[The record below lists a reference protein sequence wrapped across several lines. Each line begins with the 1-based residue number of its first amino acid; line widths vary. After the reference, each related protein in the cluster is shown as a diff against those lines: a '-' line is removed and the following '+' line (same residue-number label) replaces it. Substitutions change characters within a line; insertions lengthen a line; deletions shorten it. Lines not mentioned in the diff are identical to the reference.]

1 MGTRSQSDVIGVVL
15 LTVIVSLTVTATGAV
30 TLTEWQNDLG
40 GDPVTDIESELA
52 VDRVELEHF
61 GGDELNASETV
72 VLLDG
77 KRTIPLEEFDGVG
90 DQFVGG
96 MQISNDEFEPLAGD
110 VSLRVVHEPS
120 QSVVHSETFGLEFL
134 LLVEGETGPVFMYE
148 EPSINYTL
156 SDDAELTVSDA
167 TVIDLDED
175 DSTITGTRT
184 GETTLTADDGEE
196 TQTIDLSVIEPDEL
210 GITTVETNA
219 LGSDRIELTSELT
232 ELGALDE
239 TELFIRYRQQRPVE
253 FNGKPDDNGDEV
265 IAHGEFYEDPDGYTH
280 GDRWV
285 HDNTRLL
292 PGTNRTYEYYAE
304 SPVSEI
310 VATLRSEP
318 ETEETVNS
326 EEFAIDEIG
335 DFDFIRDDNN
345 VPVDEPF
352 EITVEYTDD
361 GEEVRVYV
369 EGQHEWT
376 WDNTNNIGDY
386 DELYFST
393 REGGNT
399 LRLISS
405 PTIGEPKYDRVDSGV
420 TSPTVDTSVLRGL
433 QPDTV
438 YFVEA
443 HTEREIT
450 NGIVNATGE
459 TIAVQTE
466 KLVETR
472 EPTAVSAE
480 SVRLQGEL
488 LESFGETDL
497 SFVVERPNGTEIR
510 NTTVATDLDSPRTF
524 STTVEGLDPNSSYVY
539 YARAVESGGAAPK
552 ITGTGQD
559 VSVTTDETEIE
570 TLDRRATG
578 PSSIEVDGELT
589 NIAGLDEMNLFVRYR
604 QQQPVE
610 FNGKPDDN
618 GDEVIAHGEFT
629 EDEDP
634 DGYTHD
640 GRWVH
645 DNTRLLPGTNRTYEY
660 YAESQV
666 SEIVATLR
674 SEPETKETF
683 ESEEFAIEGI
693 GDFDFIRDDNNIPV
707 GEPFEITVEYTDDG
721 EEVRVYVEGQHEWT
735 WDNANNIGD
744 YDELYFSTRE
754 GGNTLRLVS
763 SPTIGSERTEF
774 VDTTDSATS
783 FTGSVSGLQ
792 PDTAY
797 FVEAYAEREINGQT
811 INTTGE
817 TVAIQTEKLVETR
830 EPTAV
835 GAESVRL
842 EGELL
847 ESLGETD
854 LSFVV
859 ETPDGTEVANTT
871 AATGLDSSRTFST
884 TVHGLEPNSSYVY
897 YARAVESG
905 GAAPKITGTG
915 QEIPFTTDEPEIVT
929 LDRRATGPN
938 SIEVDGELT
947 NIAELDEMDLS
958 VRYRTQ
964 RSVGFTSDPEEDEL
978 VGAGGFQTD
987 PAGYAHDTWV
997 HDNTPLYP
1005 GTNRTYEYLAGSDT
1019 AVIVGAL
1026 RDEPTDDTS
1035 DSNAI
1040 DEIGDW
1046 DDFIQDSDKIPR
1058 GEPFEI
1064 TVEYTDDGEEVR
1076 VYVAGELNQTW
1087 DSSENIGDYDELYFT
1102 TGDSGEPP
1110 EGLRVVSAPTF
1121 SEPQFEFAETAT
1133 TAPTPFTAEI
1143 SGLEA
1148 GTVYAVEVYAER
1160 TVNNQ
1165 TITATGETLA
1175 VDTAE

>member
-156 SDDAELTVSDA
+156 SDDAELTGSDA

-210 GITTVETNA
+210 GVTTVETNA

-239 TELFIRYRQQRPVE
+239 TELFIRYRQQR
-253 FNGKPDDNGDEV
+253 
-265 IAHGEFYEDPDGYTH
+265 
-280 GDRWV
+280 
-285 HDNTRLL
+285 
-292 PGTNRTYEYYAE
+292 
-304 SPVSEI
+304 
-310 VATLRSEP
+310 
-318 ETEETVNS
+318 
-326 EEFAIDEIG
+326 
-335 DFDFIRDDNN
+335 
-345 VPVDEPF
+345 
-352 EITVEYTDD
+352 
-361 GEEVRVYV
+361 
-369 EGQHEWT
+369 
-376 WDNTNNIGDY
+376 
-386 DELYFST
+386 
-393 REGGNT
+393 
-399 LRLISS
+399 
-405 PTIGEPKYDRVDSGV
+405 
-420 TSPTVDTSVLRGL
+420 
-433 QPDTV
+433 
-438 YFVEA
+438 
-443 HTEREIT
+443 
-450 NGIVNATGE
+450 
-459 TIAVQTE
+459 
-466 KLVETR
+466 
-472 EPTAVSAE
+472 
-480 SVRLQGEL
+480 
-488 LESFGETDL
+488 
-497 SFVVERPNGTEIR
+497 
-510 NTTVATDLDSPRTF
+510 
-524 STTVEGLDPNSSYVY
+524 
-539 YARAVESGGAAPK
+539 
-552 ITGTGQD
+552 
-559 VSVTTDETEIE
+559 
-570 TLDRRATG
+570 
-578 PSSIEVDGELT
+578 
-589 NIAGLDEMNLFVRYR
+589 
-604 QQQPVE
+604 PVE

-674 SEPETKETF
+674 SEPETEETF

-693 GDFDFIRDDNNIPV
+693 GDFDFIRDDNNVPV
-707 GEPFEITVEYTDDG
+707 GEPFEITVEYTDDS

-735 WDNANNIGD
+735 WDNTNNIGD

-835 GAESVRL
+835 GAESVRF

-915 QEIPFTTDEPEIVT
+915 QEVPFTTDEPVIVT

-978 VGAGGFQTD
+978 IGAGGFQTD

-1121 SEPQFEFAETAT
+1121 SEPQFEFAETTT

-1148 GTVYAVEVYAER
+1148 GTVYAVEATPSGR
-1160 TVNNQ
+1160 STTKRSLRPARRWLSIQ
-1165 TITATGETLA
+1165 RSDSSGGCDRRDFSRFTAYSHQ
-1175 VDTAE
+1175 